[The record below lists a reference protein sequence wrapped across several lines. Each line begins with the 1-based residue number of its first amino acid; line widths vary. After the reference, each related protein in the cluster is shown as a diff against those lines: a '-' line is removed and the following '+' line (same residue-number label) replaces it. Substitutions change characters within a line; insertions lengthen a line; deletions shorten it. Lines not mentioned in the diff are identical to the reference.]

1 MSSGAKQVLYIGEE
15 TTRNVPATT
24 FEVARFTDT
33 SMDATVQKSESTS
46 ITDSRLSE
54 GSFVTGVEYAGDANF
69 ELHKS
74 TLIEKLMA
82 GVAFNE
88 WAGDALTVG
97 GNNRKTFTLVRGY
110 NDTTIQN
117 FQQFTGCHVSG
128 MTLDVPID
136 GVLNIGFSF
145 MGMGRKKLSAKPVAS
160 PAQSTP
166 FFTSVTVG
174 EILVDGISTLGDSCI
189 TAFNLTIDNAMQIQK
204 CLGGGLKVG
213 AIIETSATIS
223 GSFTTAWSTRSAEWY
238 EQQFKNKPISIKIP
252 IRDAIVEELSI
263 GDTYNEYLVTIPV
276 GEISA
281 PLPSGAKGDILSTD
295 FAYNAVRSPITIT
308 RSVVTIEE

>member
-54 GSFVTGVEYAGDANF
+54 GSFITGIEYAGDVNF

-82 GVAFNE
+82 GAAFNE
-88 WAGDALTVG
+88 WSGNVLTVG
-97 GNNRKTFTLVRGY
+97 GNTRKTFTLTRDYADISNV
-110 NDTTIQN
+110 
-117 FQQFTGCHVSG
+117 QQFTGCHVES
-128 MTLDVPID
+128 MTLDVPVD
-136 GVLNIGFSF
+136 GVLTIGFSLR
-145 MGMGRKKLSAKPVAS
+145 GMGRKKLSAKPVAT
-160 PAQSTP
+160 PAPKTP

-174 EILVDGISTLGDSCI
+174 EILVDGVTTLEKSCI
-189 TAFNLTIDNAMQIQK
+189 TAFNLTIDNTMQIQK
-204 CLGGGLKVG
+204 CLGGGMKIG
-213 AIIETSATIS
+213 AIIETEAKIS
-223 GSFTTAWSTRSAEWY
+223 GSFTTAWSTDSAEWY
-238 EQQFKNKPISIKIP
+238 EQQFKNKPISIQIP
-252 IRDAIVEELSI
+252 IRDAIVEELEV
-263 GDTYNEYLVTIPV
+263 GDTYNEYLVNIPV

-295 FAYNAVRSPITIT
+295 FAYSAVRSPITIT